1 MKHLY
6 IIGNGFDIHHKI
18 NSRYSDFKNWLS
30 TTESP
35 VLCTI
40 EEVFGDI
47 DSDWWNDFESNLA
60 SVETLRIAIEEANQ
74 HYPDISSEEFRDADW
89 YEAEFAVEQRLE
101 DAYNEIREAFQL
113 WVLQLSEGN
122 KTRKININIED
133 SIFMSFNYSGTLEN
147 LYGIPNDNILYIHG
161 KAATND
167 TLIIGHG
174 VSLDEL
180 ENRIKVDEPSNNDDN
195 GDSYDY
201 VVEQAKEAAI
211 IGVHNQR
218 KNIDEIINNNQDW
231 FLTLTDVT
239 HIHIYGHSLAD
250 VDMPYFKKIISSVK
264 KNEVKFEFSDYRGE
278 NKLKIESF
286 MQAEGI
292 SSDNYTIV
300 ELDSLLI
307 NSDA

>member
-60 SVETLRIAIEEANQ
+60 SVDTLRIAIEEASQ

-147 LYGIPNDNILYIHG
+147 LYGIP
-161 KAATND
+161 
-167 TLIIGHG
+167 
-174 VSLDEL
+174 
-180 ENRIKVDEPSNNDDN
+180 
-195 GDSYDY
+195 
-201 VVEQAKEAAI
+201 
-211 IGVHNQR
+211 
-218 KNIDEIINNNQDW
+218 KNL
-231 FLTLTDVT
+231 F
-239 HIHIYGHSLAD
+239 
-250 VDMPYFKKIISSVK
+250 
-264 KNEVKFEFSDYRGE
+264 
-278 NKLKIESF
+278 
-286 MQAEGI
+286 
-292 SSDNYTIV
+292 
-300 ELDSLLI
+300 
-307 NSDA
+307 